1 MTPIQK
7 RFAMFLLGC
16 IPSRIVLSYLID
28 YVQSHLNESDM
39 WVVLKYFLSF
49 KMIIISIGFLSIYW
63 FGWREKGL
71 ETQGQPIWWNS
82 LRPIHGLLYGLA
94 GVLLLTGKELYGV
107 DSSQIIFWDAILG
120 LVSFLLYHY
129 KGGNFTRLH
138 I

>member
-16 IPSRIVLSYLID
+16 IPSRVGLSYLIK
-28 YVQSHLNESDM
+28 YVQSHLNESEI
-39 WVVLKYFLSF
+39 WVVLKYVLSL

-71 ETQGQPIWWNS
+71 ETQGHPIWWNS

-94 GVLLLTGKELYGV
+94 GALLLSGKTFYGL
-107 DSSQIIFWDAILG
+107 DSSQFIFWDAMIGFIAFLG
-120 LVSFLLYHY
+120 YHY
-129 KGGNFTRLH
+129 AIGNFSKLF
-138 I
+138 